1 MLRAAITGWAALMLT
16 TSALHAQRIDPVY
29 DTTLYHAM
37 QWRNIGPFRGGR
49 SVAVAGVTSDPNTY
63 YFGGAGGGVWK
74 TADAG
79 ESWRN
84 ISDGFFRTS
93 SVGAITVAESD
104 PNVIYVGMG
113 EHAVRGVT
121 TSHGDG
127 IYRSTDAGK
136 TWTHVGLE
144 RTRAISRIR
153 VHPRDPDL
161 VYVAAQG
168 APYGPTEDRG
178 IYRSS
183 DGGKTW
189 EKILYVSETAGAS
202 DLSMN
207 PSNPRVLYAAF
218 WDHLRRP
225 WVVRSGGEGSGIY
238 KSTDGGDTWE
248 QLTEGLPE
256 LMGKTSVA
264 VSPANRER
272 VWAIIEAERG
282 GLYRSSDAGKTW
294 RRVNSDRVLR
304 ARAWYYVE
312 VFADPQDEETVYVL
326 NAPVMKSL
334 DGGRNFSRISTPHGD
349 NHDLWINPTDNRI
362 LINAN
367 DGGANI
373 SFNGGRTWS
382 SQRNQ
387 PTAQFYRVNTDN
399 RFPYR
404 VYGGQQDNSTVAI
417 ASRTA
422 DGSIDWKDWHAV
434 GGCES
439 AHVAFDPDDPS
450 LVYAGCYQGQINEWD
465 ARTNTSRAIM
475 AYPYL
480 GLGMEPKDMRYR
492 FNWNAPIVVS
502 PHNPDVVYHAGNVL
516 LRTQDR
522 GMTWREISPDLTRDE
537 EERQGA
543 GGEPI
548 TNEGA
553 GGEVYN
559 TIMYVVESPHEAG
572 TIWVGS
578 DDGLVHLTRDAG
590 ANWADVTPDDMG
602 EAMINAIEVSPHDPA
617 AAYIAVTR
625 YKFNDFTPHIY
636 RTRDYG
642 ESWRRVV
649 RGIDGDAWVRVVRE
663 DPVRRG
669 LLYAGTETG
678 VYVSFDDGDHWQSL
692 QLNLPVT
699 PITDLKIQDND
710 LVASTQGRAF
720 WILDDLTPLHQIDD
734 ELAEGDT
741 YLFEPRQAYLV
752 GGGSAQPTNAGRNP
766 PNGAVIYYYMSD
778 VSDTVTI
785 EILGPDGT
793 VVRAYRSGEKP
804 SEEESST
811 SEQPGQQGQ
820 QDRLSPKAGQNRLVW
835 DLRHESLPRV
845 QGLFV
850 LGTLSGHRVPPGTY
864 QVRLGVGEFT
874 QTRFLEVIADP
885 RFHYTPEE
893 FARRDALLATIHDQ
907 VTGIHEGVQRI
918 RDVRGQ
924 INGLLERVDGQ
935 AGHDSIAAAG
945 RRLVERLT
953 ELEELLVQPEQ
964 KTFQDVINFPNR
976 LNANLIYLAGVVEGT
991 DPRITAGARQRLD
1004 DLSREWEQHR
1014 ATLDRLL
1021 GPELDSWNAMVRD
1034 AEIPAVGVGTGS

>member
-74 TADAG
+74 TEDAG

-127 IYRSTDAGK
+127 IYLSTDAGK

-248 QLTEGLPE
+248 QLTDGLPE

-334 DGGRNFSRISTPHGD
+334 DGGRNFNRVSTPHGD

-373 SFNGGRTWS
+373 SFNGGRSWS

-399 RFPYR
+399 QFPYR

-417 ASRTA
+417 AGRTA

-590 ANWADVTPDDMG
+590 ANWVDVTPDDVG

-625 YKFNDFTPHIY
+625 DKFNDFTPHIY
-636 RTRDYG
+636 RTRDY
-642 ESWRRVV
+642 
-649 RGIDGDAWVRVVRE
+649 GDAWVRVVRE

-669 LLYAGTETG
+669 LLYAGSETG

-699 PITDLKIQDND
+699 PI
-710 LVASTQGRAF
+710 
-720 WILDDLTPLHQIDD
+720 
-734 ELAEGDT
+734 
-741 YLFEPRQAYLV
+741 
-752 GGGSAQPTNAGRNP
+752 
-766 PNGAVIYYYMSD
+766 
-778 VSDTVTI
+778 
-785 EILGPDGT
+785 
-793 VVRAYRSGEKP
+793 
-804 SEEESST
+804 
-811 SEQPGQQGQ
+811 
-820 QDRLSPKAGQNRLVW
+820 
-835 DLRHESLPRV
+835 
-845 QGLFV
+845 
-850 LGTLSGHRVPPGTY
+850 
-864 QVRLGVGEFT
+864 
-874 QTRFLEVIADP
+874 
-885 RFHYTPEE
+885 
-893 FARRDALLATIHDQ
+893 
-907 VTGIHEGVQRI
+907 
-918 RDVRGQ
+918 
-924 INGLLERVDGQ
+924 
-935 AGHDSIAAAG
+935 
-945 RRLVERLT
+945 
-953 ELEELLVQPEQ
+953 
-964 KTFQDVINFPNR
+964 
-976 LNANLIYLAGVVEGT
+976 
-991 DPRITAGARQRLD
+991 
-1004 DLSREWEQHR
+1004 
-1014 ATLDRLL
+1014 
-1021 GPELDSWNAMVRD
+1021 
-1034 AEIPAVGVGTGS
+1034 